1 MKRPMLCWVI
11 MFALGEVAV
20 RYGSIWLAGCVAV
33 VIGLVV
39 TAVPFLYIIQNRRW
53 LYIGV
58 LCFVLGAVACG
69 YEQYKQQICRIEDGS
84 TLSFCGTIT
93 DVLENANGRQYQI
106 AVRRLQNIRIRVRIL
121 INSEDTF
128 EIGDRME
135 GVGKVDH
142 FDTAT
147 NPGGFDERNY
157 QLGKGNVFQL
167 DQVEVRTRQ
176 AGIFPVKAILY
187 RIRQRIMEVY
197 RQLFSEADA
206 SLAGA
211 MVLGDR
217 TNLDA
222 DVKQLYQ
229 RNGIAHLI
237 AISGLHI
244 AMLGGTLYQL
254 LRRRLGSYPVAAG
267 VGIVFIL
274 LYGTMAGLS
283 GATLRAVIMLIVSIG
298 ADVTGRK
305 YDSLTAIAAALF
317 LMLLGHPYQLN
328 QAGFLLSFGAVTGIA
343 VVKPAISVRFEKIPR
358 MLEGLLVSVSVQL
371 VLLPVMLYFFYE
383 IPVYSILLNLIVVPL
398 MSVLLFFLIIAAF
411 AGSVMLPAGIVAA
424 FPAKVIFAC
433 YQILCQ
439 WSEQLPAH
447 TICTGRPDGIW
458 IAAYYIVLA
467 GIVWLGYRQRYR
479 LQIQGCVLLAG
490 LFALLYLP
498 GSLRICMFDVGQ
510 GDGIYVKLPTRENI
524 LIDGG
529 SSSKRKVGTY
539 VLKNGIKYYGGAV
552 LDYVF
557 VSHSDSDHYSGIA
570 ELLEEPTIT
579 IRHLVLPDI
588 TNPDEA
594 YEQLVTMAQ
603 KNGSE
608 VVYMK
613 EGDTLSF
620 GKVTFTCL
628 NPERRSYEDKNQS
641 SIVLY
646 MQYKQFDVLFTGD
659 MDEEIEQRI
668 GRKLPARIAVL
679 KVAHHGSATAS
690 SEAFLQQVSFQT
702 ALVSVGERNRY
713 GHPAQAVMERL
724 SRCCER
730 IYLTK
735 DAGGITIDSDGEKY
749 RIHTVK

>member
-135 GVGKVDH
+135 GVGKVDN

-398 MSVLLFFLIIAAF
+398 MS
-411 AGSVMLPAGIVAA
+411 
-424 FPAKVIFAC
+424 
-433 YQILCQ
+433 
-439 WSEQLPAH
+439 EQLPAH

-579 IRHLVLPDI
+579 IRHLVMPDI

-603 KNGSE
+603 RNGSE

-613 EGDTLSF
+613 EGDTLSL

-659 MDEEIEQRI
+659 MDEEVEQRI
-668 GRKLPARIAVL
+668 GKKLPARIAVL

-702 ALVSVGERNRY
+702 ALVSVGESNRY

>member
-20 RYGSIWLAGCVAV
+20 RYGSVWLAGCVAV
-33 VIGLVV
+33 TIGLVV
-39 TAVPFLYIIQNRRW
+39 TAIPFLYITQNRRW

-58 LCFVLGAVACG
+58 LCFVLGAVVCG
-69 YEQYKQQICRIEDGS
+69 YEQYKQQICSIEDGS
-84 TLSFCGTIT
+84 TLTFYGIVT
-93 DVLENANGRQYQI
+93 DELENANGQQYQI
-106 AVRRLQNIRIRVRIL
+106 SVRQLQNIRMRVRIL
-121 INSEDTF
+121 INSEETF
-128 EIGDRME
+128 VIGDRIE
-135 GVGKVDH
+135 GIGQVDN
-142 FDTAT
+142 FETAT

-157 QLGKGNVFQL
+157 QLGKGNMFRL
-167 DQVEVRTRQ
+167 DKVEIRARKS
-176 AGIFPVKAILY
+176 GIFPVKAMLY
-187 RIRQRIMEVY
+187 RIRQRITEVY
-197 RQLFSEADA
+197 GQLFSEVDA

-217 TNLDA
+217 ANLDA
-222 DVKQLYQ
+222 DIKQLYQ

-244 AMLGGTLYQL
+244 AMLGGTVYQL
-254 LRRRLGSYPVAAG
+254 LRKRLGSYPVAAG
-267 VGIVFIL
+267 LGMLFIL

-298 ADVTGRK
+298 ADVAGRK
-305 YDSLTAIAAALF
+305 YDSLTATAAALF
-317 LMLLGHPYQLN
+317 LMLFAHPYQLN
-328 QAGFLLSFGAVTGIA
+328 QASFLLSFGAVVGIA
-343 VVKPAISVRFEKIPR
+343 VVKPALSIRFEKVPR

-383 IPVYSILLNLIVVPL
+383 VPVYSVLLNLIVVPL
-398 MSVLLFFLIIAAF
+398 MSILLFFLIVAALAGNVMLSVGMIAA
-411 AGSVMLPAGIVAA
+411 LPAKI
-424 FPAKVIFAC
+424 IFAC
-433 YQILCQ
+433 YQVLCE
-439 WSEQLPAH
+439 WSERLPAH
-447 TICTGRPDGIW
+447 TICTGRPGLAW
-458 IAAYYIVLA
+458 IVGYYVVLA
-467 GIVWLGYRQRYR
+467 AVVWLGYRQRYK
-479 LQIQGCVLLAG
+479 LQIQVCVLLAG
-490 LFALLYLP
+490 LFLLFYLP
-498 GSLRICMFDVGQ
+498 GSLQICMFDVGQ

-529 SSSKRKVGTY
+529 SSSKKKVGAY
-539 VLKNGIKYYGGAV
+539 VLKNGIKYYGGAT

-557 VSHSDSDHYSGIA
+557 VSHSDSDHYSGIT

-594 YEQLVTMAQ
+594 YERLVTTAQ
-603 KNGSE
+603 RQGIE
-608 VVYMK
+608 IVYMK
-613 EGDTLSF
+613 EGDKLSF

-628 NPERRSYEDKNQS
+628 NPEQRSYEDKNQS

-646 MQYKQFDVLFTGD
+646 MQYKRFDALFTGD
-659 MDEEIEQRI
+659 MDEEVEQRI
-668 GRKLPARIAVL
+668 VGKLPARVAVL

-713 GHPAQAVMERL
+713 GHPAQVVMERL
-724 SRCCER
+724 SQYCER

-735 DAGGITIDSDGEKY
+735 EAGGITIDSNGEQY
-749 RIHTVK
+749 FIHTVK